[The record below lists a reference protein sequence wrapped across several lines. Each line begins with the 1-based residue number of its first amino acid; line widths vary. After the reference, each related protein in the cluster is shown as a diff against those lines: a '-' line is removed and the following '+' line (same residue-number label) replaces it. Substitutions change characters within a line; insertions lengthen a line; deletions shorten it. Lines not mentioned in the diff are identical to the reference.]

1 MTAFLQTPVEYD
13 EIERRVLLAI
23 TAVQRGNR
31 ADIIS
36 AYEGLGPLETGDV
49 IAELF
54 VWFEDLTDGVEI
66 SALLQATTLP
76 MPENPE
82 KIIEAVR
89 NVDIVG
95 LQVAVGSDG
104 VEKVF
109 AALLVTVAALKD
121 GRERLRA
128 GS

>member
-1 MTAFLQTPVEYD
+1 MVNQSEAKPEYD

-36 AYEGLGPLETGDV
+36 AYEGLASLETGDV
-49 IAELF
+49 IAELTLW
-54 VWFEDLTDGVEI
+54 VQDLTDEVEI
-66 SALLQATTLP
+66 PALLDAVVLP
-76 MPENPE
+76 MAPNPE
-82 KIIEAVR
+82 KIIESVLAQ
-89 NVDIVG
+89 DIAG
-95 LQVAVGSDG
+95 LQNAVGSDG
-104 VEKVF
+104 LEKVF